1 MSIKKN
7 SLQNCLCRWVGCISI
22 LGIATSCNFLEG
34 SPYDAHVTGET
45 DINARN
51 MTRIESRL
59 EGKSSFK
66 FAFISDT
73 QRWYD
78 ETEAFVEHLNGREE
92 IDFVLHS
99 GDVSDFGVT
108 EEFLWQRNIL
118 GKLKVPYVVLLGNH
132 DVLGNGV
139 MVYRRVFGTENFSF
153 MAGDV
158 KFVCLNTNALE
169 FDYSYSIP
177 DFDFIKTQMN
187 DENPAYRRTIYAMH
201 VAPGDEQFN
210 NNVSDVFHHYVK
222 SSRGVLC
229 CLYGHGHMFVE
240 SDKFGDGILYYET
253 PCIGK
258 RSYLVFTVNEE
269 GYTYEKV
276 DF

>member
-108 EEFLWQRNIL
+108 EEFLWQRDIL

-153 MAGDV
+153 MAAFEHNWV
-158 KFVCLNTNALE
+158 NFSSKSELSL
-169 FDYSYSIP
+169 
-177 DFDFIKTQMN
+177 KQ
-187 DENPAYRRTIYAMH
+187 RTLSCERQY
-201 VAPGDEQFN
+201 
-210 NNVSDVFHHYVK
+210 
-222 SSRGVLC
+222 
-229 CLYGHGHMFVE
+229 
-240 SDKFGDGILYYET
+240 ILKAGGT
-253 PCIGK
+253 
-258 RSYLVFTVNEE
+258 SYLPILMQKIQGLEVLQVISHTSSHRHSYNLPQRFWHAFSASNIILPFQPENV
-269 GYTYEKV
+269 V
-276 DF
+276 